1 MDSKV
6 KKLLDKY
13 GETYAEEIGIDLKN
27 TPSALFQWLYSSMLF
42 SARIGSDISVNAARE
57 LISRGWTTAEKMD
70 DTTWNMRVDALNK
83 AHYTRYQEKTSTFL
97 GDISKKLLDEYNG
110 DLRKLK
116 DEAANDKKKLRE
128 LLKEFKGEGDVGVDI
143 FFREIQQ
150 VWTSLFP
157 FLDEKASKAAQKINL
172 PKSAEGLADK
182 VNNNKNQYVKLLSAL
197 VRADLARDYDLEKEE
212 EDNPDNELNEM
223 SKPELYEKAQ
233 KQNIPGR
240 SNMSKKEL
248 VQALG

>member
-1 MDSKV
+1 MEKKV

-27 TPSALFQWLYSSMLF
+27 SPSVLFQWLFSSMLF

-57 LISRGWTTAEKMD
+57 LISRGWTTPDKMN

-83 AHYTRYQEKTSTFL
+83 ANYTRYQEKTSTFL
-97 GDISKKLLDEYNG
+97 GEISKKLLDDYNG

-116 DEAANDKKKLRE
+116 DEAGNDEEKLRE

-157 FLDEKASKAAQKINL
+157 FIDDKASKAAQKMNL
-172 PKSAEGLADK
+172 PKTAEGLAGK
-182 VNNNKNQYVKLLSAL
+182 VNNNKNQYVKLISAL
-197 VRADLARDYDLEKEE
+197 VRADLASDYDLEKEDE
-212 EDNPDNELNEM
+212 GTSGGELKEM
-223 SKPELYEKAQ
+223 SKTELYEKAQ

-240 SNMSKKEL
+240 SKMSKKEL
-248 VQALG
+248 EKALS